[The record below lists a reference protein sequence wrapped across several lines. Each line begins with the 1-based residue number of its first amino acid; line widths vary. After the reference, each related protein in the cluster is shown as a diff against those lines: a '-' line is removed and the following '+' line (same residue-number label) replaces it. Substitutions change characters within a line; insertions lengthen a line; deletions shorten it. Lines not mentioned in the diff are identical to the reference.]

1 MNAPSAPSSQSS
13 PSVSP
18 AQAAPHT
25 APDDGSLT
33 AVRLVQVRKTY
44 PNGLGE
50 TEALRSVSVA
60 LRPGSFTAVMGPSGS
75 GKSTFLNC
83 AAGLDVPTS
92 GQVVVGDVDLTTLSA
107 DDLTRFRRRRV
118 GFVFQSYNLVRH
130 LTVAE
135 NVQLPLLLDGRRPDP
150 AWQEHLLMA
159 VGLQG
164 MEDRLPGQLSGGQ
177 AQRVAIAR
185 ALVTRP
191 TVVFADE
198 PTGALDSRTG
208 QQILDVLRATAR
220 ELDQTLVL
228 VTHDPRVAT
237 AADQV
242 LFLADGNVV
251 GHLEAPS
258 VEQITAQLVAS
269 GR

>member
-1 MNAPSAPSSQSS
+1 MASATVPAPSLAP
-13 PSVSP
+13 P
-18 AQAAPHT
+18 
-25 APDDGSLT
+25 GSLT

-60 LRPGSFTAVMGPSGS
+60 LQPGSFTAVMGPSGS

-83 AAGLDVPTS
+83 AAGLDAPTS
-92 GQVVVGDVDLTTLSA
+92 GQVIVGDEDLTAMSA
-107 DDLTRFRRRRV
+107 DGLTRFRRRRV
-118 GFVFQSYNLVRH
+118 GFVFQAYNLIGH

-150 AWQEHLLMA
+150 AWQDHLLHA

-164 MEDRLPGQLSGGQ
+164 MEARLPGQLSGGQ

-185 ALVTRP
+185 ALITRP
-191 TVVFADE
+191 AVVFADE
-198 PTGALDSRTG
+198 PTGALDSHTG
-208 QQILDVLRATAR
+208 EQILGVLRSAT
-220 ELDQTLVL
+220 ESLGQTLVL
-228 VTHDPRVAT
+228 VTHDARVA
-237 AADQV
+237 AVADQV
-242 LFLADGNVV
+242 LFLADGSVV
-251 GHLEAPS
+251 GHLESPS
-258 VEQITAQLVAS
+258 AEQITARLLTL

>member
-1 MNAPSAPSSQSS
+1 MATTAVPAQPSS
-13 PSVSP
+13 
-18 AQAAPHT
+18 AAPAT
-25 APDDGSLT
+25 RT

-60 LRPGSFTAVMGPSGS
+60 LLPGSFTAVMGASGS

-83 AAGLDVPTS
+83 AAGLDTPTS
-92 GQVVVGDVDLTTLSA
+92 GQVIVGDVDLTALSA
-107 DDLTRFRRRRV
+107 DGLTRFRRRQV
-118 GFVFQSYNLVRH
+118 GFVFQSYNLVGH

-135 NVQLPLLLDGRRPDP
+135 NIQLPLLLDGQRPDVR
-150 AWQEHLLMA
+150 WQQELLHA
-159 VGLQG
+159 VGLDG
-164 MEDRLPGQLSGGQ
+164 MEERRPGQLSGGQ

-198 PTGALDSRTG
+198 PTGALDSHTG
-208 QQILDVLRATAR
+208 QQVLDVLRASTQQ
-220 ELDQTLVL
+220 LGQTLVM
-228 VTHDPRVAT
+228 VTHDAHVA
-237 AADQV
+237 AVSDQV
-242 LFLADGNVV
+242 LFLADGSVV
-251 GHLEAPS
+251 GHLESPT
-258 VEQITAQLVAS
+258 VEQITTRLVTA